1 MADGKKQFWESPEEI
16 QKIMKRREIRQRLQ
30 QEFNRVFFNPYRLSH
45 HIEMVNFFRFFQF
58 HLHQFIIDI
67 FSLEQ
72 MDPAVSR
79 YSAMRA
85 SIYEHWKPNWRG
97 FWKWSFLSYIP
108 ITLMAYRLAIYMVS
122 VNQFNRII
130 LDFNF
135 SPLIQREVDADC
147 RTGVIPYEKR
157 DFRRI

>member
-1 MADGKKQFWESPEEI
+1 MADGKKQFWESPEEM

-30 QEFNRVFFNPYRLSH
+30 QEFNRVFYNPYRLSH
-45 HIEMVNFFRFFQF
+45 HIEM
-58 HLHQFIIDI
+58 
-67 FSLEQ
+67 

-108 ITLMAYRLAIYMVS
+108 ITLMAYRLAIYM
-122 VNQFNRII
+122 
-130 LDFNF
+130 
-135 SPLIQREVDADC
+135 REVDADC